1 MIVRNI
7 SMKIEENKK
16 EEFLS
21 RVDGLISEAKKILDP
36 MSCSTLYGSVNDEK
50 QKIVTATMV
59 LAERI
64 IKKRA
69 PDYYKVTVKTLSSA
83 KTADR
88 ALEIACGVLKYLQEE
103 VVNGRLDCEFIEYS
117 AEESQKL
124 MMERF

>member
-1 MIVRNI
+1 MVER
-7 SMKIEENKK
+7 
-16 EEFLS
+16 LT
-21 RVDGLISEAKKILDP
+21 P
-36 MSCSTLYGSVNDEK
+36 LYSHC
-50 QKIVTATMV
+50 IHC
-59 LAERI
+59 I
-64 IKKRA
+64 
-69 PDYYKVTVKTLSSA
+69 PA